1 MKRRNRLIAG
11 TAVLFLMLLLLPAGV
26 FSRVWAD
33 TDTESYFLEDVAN
46 QKLQK
51 VETAQWL
58 VRVNKTVKSGK
69 NKIEAGSYATVIKRD
84 YRRLTGASLVQFPD
98 SEETIRIKNTSLT
111 WIKDLCVSKDYNE
124 RTKIEY
130 VNRKGYSSKTGRP
143 TGRPP
148 IEFPEHWDEVYSAW
162 KAGHI
167 TAVQAMMD
175 LHLRKNSFY
184 KLVKRFEAEHTE

>member
-69 NKIEAGSYATVIKRD
+69 NKIEGGD
-84 YRRLTGASLVQFPD
+84 DP
-98 SEETIRIKNTSLT
+98 
-111 WIKDLCVSKDYNE
+111 
-124 RTKIEY
+124 
-130 VNRKGYSSKTGRP
+130 
-143 TGRPP
+143 
-148 IEFPEHWDEVYSAW
+148 H
-162 KAGHI
+162 
-167 TAVQAMMD
+167 
-175 LHLRKNSFY
+175 
-184 KLVKRFEAEHTE
+184 

>member
-84 YRRLTGASLVQFPD
+84 YRRLTGASLVQCVYVRTG
-98 SEETIRIKNTSLT
+98 ET
-111 WIKDLCVSKDYNE
+111 D
-124 RTKIEY
+124 
-130 VNRKGYSSKTGRP
+130 
-143 TGRPP
+143 
-148 IEFPEHWDEVYSAW
+148 
-162 KAGHI
+162 
-167 TAVQAMMD
+167 
-175 LHLRKNSFY
+175 
-184 KLVKRFEAEHTE
+184 